1 MRVWQNSVLY
11 YIKLDGVIIAQ
22 KIEKIIKEDRCVRFS
37 RQNKF
42 M

>member
-1 MRVWQNSVLY
+1 MPHMTEFCAAS
-11 YIKLDGVIIAQ
+11 LDGVIIAQ
-22 KIEKIIKEDRCVRFS
+22 KIKKIIKEDRRVRFS